1 VKQFKTILSGGG
13 TGGHIFPA
21 LAIANAIK
29 SDNGSAEI
37 LFVGASQR
45 MEMKRV
51 PKAGFP
57 IKGLWISGIQRKLS
71 LQNLLFPLKLI
82 VSLWRSYFILK
93 RFQPKVVIGTGGF
106 ASGPLLYMA
115 TRMNIPS
122 LIQEQ
127 NALPGITNR
136 FLGKYVQRICIAHGE
151 AARFFPKHKT
161 ELTGNPLR
169 SELIQ
174 LNISPAEARKKIGL
188 SQKKTTL
195 LVVGGSLGARRINQL
210 MANHHGRLSEMGVQ
224 IVWQCGSL
232 YEKEY
237 VALQTSHVH
246 IMPFIDDMAVAY
258 AAADVIISRAGALAV
273 SELCQVGKAVLFIPS
288 PNVAEN
294 HQYKNAL
301 AIAKKDA
308 AFVIEENELDQKFQ
322 TQLDVLISDK
332 KKRDILG
339 KNIKNLAKPDAT
351 QSIVKQIKSLVND

>member
-1 VKQFKTILSGGG
+1 MSGGG

-29 SDNGSAEI
+29 SDNASAEI

-71 LQNLLFPLKLI
+71 VQNLLFPLKLI
-82 VSLWRSYFILK
+82 VSLWSSYLILK

-136 FLGKYVQRICIAHGE
+136 LLGKYVQRVCIAHKE
-151 AARFFPKHKT
+151 AERFFPKHKT

-174 LNISPAEARKKIGL
+174 LNISPEEAKKKMGL
-188 SQKKTTL
+188 SQKKTTV

-210 MANHHGRLSEMGVQ
+210 MANHYGRLSEMGVQ

-237 VALQTSHVH
+237 VPLQTSYVH
-246 IMPFIDDMAVAY
+246 ITPFIDDMAVAY
-258 AAADVIISRAGALAV
+258 AAADVIISRAGAIAI
-273 SELCQVGKAVLFIPS
+273 SELCFVGKPLILIPS
-288 PNVAEN
+288 PNVSEN
-294 HQYKNAL
+294 HQYKNA
-301 AIAKKDA
+301 
-308 AFVIEENELDQKFQ
+308 Q
-322 TQLDVLISDK
+322 
-332 KKRDILG
+332 
-339 KNIKNLAKPDAT
+339 
-351 QSIVKQIKSLVND
+351 SLVNKNAALLVEDHKVSCKLVNTLEELLQDEDLRSCLSSNIKKIAVTDAADRIANIAIDLVK

>member
-1 VKQFKTILSGGG
+1 MKQFKTILSGGG

-21 LAIANAIK
+21 IAIANAIK
-29 SDNGSAEI
+29 SENGSAEI
-37 LFVGASQR
+37 LFVGSSHR
-45 MEMKRV
+45 MEMTRV
-51 PKAGFP
+51 PKAGYP
-57 IKGLWISGIQRKLS
+57 IKGLWISGIQRKIS
-71 LQNLLFPLKLI
+71 IQNLLFPMKLI

-93 RFQPKVVIGTGGF
+93 RYQPQVVVGTGGF

-115 TRMNIPS
+115 TRMKIPS

-136 FLGKYVQRICIAHGE
+136 LLGKYVQRICIAHKE
-151 AARFFPKHKT
+151 AAAFFPSTKT
-161 ELTGNPLR
+161 QLTGNPLR
-169 SELIQ
+169 SELIR
-174 LNISPAEARKKIGL
+174 LNIDTEEARKKMGL
-188 SQKKTTL
+188 SKKKITL
-195 LVVGGSLGARRINQL
+195 LVVGGSLGAKRMNQL
-210 MANHHGRLSEMGVQ
+210 VASQLIKLTDMGVQ

-237 VALQTSHVH
+237 THLQTKHVH
-246 IMPFIDDMAVAY
+246 ITSFIDDMATAY

-294 HQYKNAL
+294 HQYKNAI
-301 AIAKKDA
+301 AIANKDA
-308 AFVIEENELDQKFQ
+308 AIVIQEHELEHKFQ
-322 TQLDVLISDK
+322 TEIDVLLSDK
-332 KKRDILG
+332 ERRSTLG